1 MVKRETAKD
10 MNRAKIRAAAETI
23 IRNEG
28 MDKLTMR
35 RLAVEA
41 GVSLRTPYNLF
52 GSKTDVLVALL
63 DGAKFDPFQ
72 NSPDREARSPLET
85 LLGTLDQVER
95 FFGSDEDYYRVVFRE
110 IMVSDHPEARI
121 AAVDNVLAIGQ
132 VFIVQGVKA
141 GELEQH
147 TDAFELGRHLGIQLT
162 AVMGMWASGFFSNS
176 ESMRQVR
183 RGWIGVLLNHCTESA
198 RPALAAAYLST
209 QSAAERAS

>member
-1 MVKRETAKD
+1 MVQRDKAKD
-10 MNRAKIRAAAETI
+10 MNRAKIRAAAESI

-72 NSPDREARSPLET
+72 NSPERDARPILES
-85 LLGTLDQVER
+85 LLGTLDQVEQ
-95 FFGSDEDYYRVVFRE
+95 FFGSDEEYFRVVFRE
-110 IMVSDHPEARI
+110 IMVSDHPDARI

-132 VFIVQGVKA
+132 VFTVQALTK
-141 GELEQH
+141 GELMEG
-147 TDAFELGRHLGIQLT
+147 TDGFELGRHLGIQLT
-162 AVMGMWASGFFSNS
+162 AILGMWASGFFSNE
-176 ESMRQVR
+176 ESIRQVR
-183 RGWIGVLLNHCTESA
+183 RGWAGILLNHCTNSS
-198 RPALAAAYLST
+198 RPALEAAYHST
-209 QSAAERAS
+209 SSATERAS

>member
-1 MVKRETAKD
+1 MVQREKAKD
-10 MNRAKIRAAAETI
+10 MNRAKIRAAAESI

-72 NSPDREARSPLET
+72 NSPERDAKPILDA
-85 LLGTLDQVER
+85 LLGTLDQVEQ
-95 FFGSDEDYYRVVFRE
+95 FFGSDEEYFRVVFRE
-110 IMVSDHPEARI
+110 IMVSDHPDARI

-132 VFIVQGVKA
+132 VFTVQALTK
-141 GELEQH
+141 GELEEG

-162 AVMGMWASGFFSNS
+162 AILGMWASGFFSNE
-176 ESMRQVR
+176 ESIRQVR
-183 RGWIGVLLNHCTESA
+183 RGWAGILLNHCTDSSRTALEAVYHSTSSA
-198 RPALAAAYLST
+198 T
-209 QSAAERAS
+209 ERAS